1 MAITYTSPLQNTKGA
16 QEQGRRLATGFGD
29 ITPKNFQLEQALHK
43 KIVDHENDLS
53 EFTPR
58 TARETKAVDF
68 FIRRRIR
75 CDKYVKENNPEN
87 PEEPISEEEKA
98 RLEAE
103 RLQAEFEKR
112 KKALKVEAIA
122 VEPIKG
128 EIKLPPMAGINLA
141 NNARTAT
148 PFGSEAQSA
157 CTEWNSVKFGSVN
170 EGQSANGGYGNS
182 MLNSVR
188 SSANSLFDF
197 ASIAEKS
204 PYYNSAKAYKPVN
217 YMSFKSKQNSKNN
230 RQAAANQAFESSDI
244 LRQLREKEAAA
255 KKAADKA
262 ADKKKADEEAALNK
276 KKFPN
281 GTNAI
286 GLCKTSL
293 PYTHGKWRPSNDNWK
308 PGVNTDG
315 FFTALEHLN
324 KCREENK
331 GKKVVYG
338 EKMYQGTNHKAYKDS
353 SLACA
358 LNNLN

>member
-1 MAITYTSPLQNTKGA
+1 MAITYNSHLQNQKGA
-16 QEQGRRLATGFGD
+16 REQGRMVATGFGD
-29 ITPKNFQLEQALHK
+29 INEKNFQLERALHN
-43 KIVDHENDLS
+43 KIIEHENDMS
-53 EFTPR
+53 QFQPK

-68 FIRRRIR
+68 FLRRRIR
-75 CDKYVKENNPEN
+75 CDKYVKENNPESL
-87 PEEPISEEEKA
+87 EEPISEEEKM

-103 RLQAEFEKR
+103 RLQKEFLEK
-112 KKALKVEAIA
+112 KNKELKIEAIA

-128 EIKLPPMAGINLA
+128 EIKMAPMAGINVL

-148 PFGSEAQSA
+148 PFGSAANS
-157 CTEWNSVKFGSVN
+157 TTSEWNSVKFGSVN
-170 EGQSANGGYGNS
+170 ENGQNGAL
-182 MLNSVR
+182 LNSVT
-188 SSANSLFDF
+188 SNNSLFDF
-197 ASIAEKS
+197 ASIAERS
-204 PYYNSAKAYKPVN
+204 PYYNSCKAYKPVD
-217 YMSFKSKQNSKNN
+217 YMSFKSKQNNKRHQQFNSV
-230 RQAAANQAFESSDI
+230 ADSSDI

-255 KKAADKA
+255 KRMAENQKP
-262 ADKKKADEEAALNK
+262 EEKPNK

-281 GTNAI
+281 GTGGI

-358 LNNLN
+358 LNSLN